1 MTIPGCITTGS
12 TAVGHQNG
20 ERYGV
25 EGAGGAM
32 ARVPV
37 LEAADPGIARS
48 ARCDR

>member
-1 MTIPGCITTGS
+1 MTISGCITTSS
-12 TAVGHQNG
+12 TAVGHESG
-20 ERYGV
+20 ERFGV

-32 ARVPV
+32 ARGPV